1 MLTYAHQAGA
11 WEAPSSTLFALRHA
25 LAIGATGIELDVHAT
40 ADGHLVVCHDR
51 TVDRTTNGQGAIAA
65 MTLAEVRALDNAYWF
80 VPGRDERDDLEPD
93 AYPYRGRA
101 PDDPDF
107 RVATLEEI
115 LEVLDDHPQV
125 ALNLDIK
132 QTAPAVAAYEQE
144 LARVVM
150 DHGNTDRVI
159 VASFLDHATDAFTR
173 FAPGIATSAGTAA
186 VALFWRAVHTGE
198 PLPPVAHVALQV
210 PAFQGDLT
218 VVDEAFI
225 DAAHRAGLAVHVW
238 TVNDEA
244 EMARLLGLGVDG
256 IITDVPTPLVK
267 LVAERGLTYL
277 P

>member
-25 LAIGATGIELDVHAT
+25 LDVGATGIELDVHAT

-51 TVDRTTNGQGAIAA
+51 TVDRTTNGEGAIAA
-65 MTLAEVRALDNAYWF
+65 LTLAQVRALDNAYWF
-80 VPGRDERDDLEPD
+80 VPGRDECRGLEPD

-107 RVATLEEI
+107 RVATLDEV
-115 LEVLDDHPQV
+115 LELLDDHTDV

-132 QTAPAVAAYEQE
+132 QTAPVVEPYEGR
-144 LARVVM
+144 LARTLM
-150 DHGNTDRVI
+150 DHGTTGRVI
-159 VASFLDHATDAFTR
+159 VASFLDHATEAFRR
-173 FAPGIATSAGTAA
+173 FAPDIATSGGTAA
-186 VALFWRAVHTGE
+186 VAMFWRAVHVGE
-198 PLPPVAHVALQV
+198 PPPPLHHVALQV

-218 VVDEAFI
+218 VVDEPFVT
-225 DAAHRAGLAVHVW
+225 AAHRCELAVHVW
-238 TVNDEA
+238 TINDEA
-244 EMARLLGLGVDG
+244 EMARLVDLGVDG
-256 IITDVPTPLVK
+256 VISDLPTPLVK